1 MKGETDPM
9 SEECKEGGGRK
20 SIRLE
25 KRKRKKRGGEG
36 DEGEY
41 GLGPAKQQARVLIRG
56 TDSP

>member
-1 MKGETDPM
+1 M

-25 KRKRKKRGGEG
+25 NKKKEEGRRKEE
-36 DEGEY
+36 DEGEWE
-41 GLGPAKQQARVLIRG
+41 LETTEATAHSFILRG